1 MEVQW
6 PNGQCAGILILC
18 DVINA
23 INAILCNVINVI
35 YLPMAHA
42 HRAPRSSQELVYKMP
57 VHSRIETGTHWWEAG
72 TLTTVPS
79 LLPPGV

>member
-23 INAILCNVINVI
+23 INVILCNVINVI

-42 HRAPRSSQELVYKMP
+42 HIAPRSSQELV
-57 VHSRIETGTHWWEAG
+57 
-72 TLTTVPS
+72 
-79 LLPPGV
+79 